1 MLKKHNPWNFE
12 WLTLHYKLIIFF
24 ILLTTME
31 RQVKTR
37 YRQTSLV
44 KRPPIVYGYIVDR
57 VLCVFWQFFPEQ
69 NKRGFLLWHIRF
81 RKIKQQENSQDV
93 WSSLSRT
100 RIGGTKEKLVTK
112 PQVSP
117 FQGWHF
123 KLALGNLVLST
134 ELLVTMNI
142 WKSYMW
148 MSCKCHH
155 KVFSPKADVSS
166 VTE

>member
-1 MLKKHNPWNFE
+1 MANS
-12 WLTLHYKLIIFF
+12 HYMLIIFF

-100 RIGGTKEKLVTK
+100 RIGGTKEKTCHKTTGVTLPRMTFLIGTWEFGFVNWVASDYEHMK
-112 PQVSP
+112 IIHVWVASATIKCSVLKLT
-117 FQGWHF
+117 F
-123 KLALGNLVLST
+123 LALQGN
-134 ELLVTMNI
+134 
-142 WKSYMW
+142 
-148 MSCKCHH
+148 
-155 KVFSPKADVSS
+155 
-166 VTE
+166 